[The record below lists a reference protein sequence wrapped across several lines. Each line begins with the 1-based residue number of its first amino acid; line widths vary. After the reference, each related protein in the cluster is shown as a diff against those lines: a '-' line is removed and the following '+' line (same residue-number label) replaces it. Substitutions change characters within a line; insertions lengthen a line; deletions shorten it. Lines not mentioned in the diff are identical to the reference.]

1 MFSKLK
7 TVLVEL
13 STAQGTVFSGRADAV
28 ELLTTD
34 GTIAITPHDES
45 YLNLTHATEINIRVG
60 TKFSRFA
67 LTNAAAS
74 LREGRLSV
82 LAEEI
87 HAAELPAS
95 SGAGDI

>member
-1 MFSKLK
+1 MSSKLK

-13 STAQGTVFSGRADAV
+13 STAQGTVFSGRTDAV

-34 GTIAITPHDES
+34 GTIAITPRDES
-45 YLNLTHATEINIRVG
+45 YLNLTHATEITIRVG

-87 HAAELPAS
+87 HERQPAAE
-95 SGAGDI
+95 GTTGDS